1 MKTDADDLAP
11 AHGSVTGLYERFR
24 DGDEQA
30 VAELWKRFFPRLLG
44 LARTTLAGRALRIS
58 DSDDV
63 VQSAFA
69 SFWKGAS
76 GGKFVPPTNRE
87 NLWNLIGTITVRKAH
102 RLIEREKTAKRGG
115 GRRVDMP
122 VDHHA
127 TAAPDVAGLELF
139 CNELLDMLDDE
150 LRGFAALRLVGHTN
164 GEIAGM
170 LDCSERKVERKL
182 QLIRAIWGQELSPD

>member
-1 MKTDADDLAP
+1 M
-11 AHGSVTGLYERFR
+11 
-24 DGDEQA
+24 
-30 VAELWKRFFPRLLG
+30 
-44 LARTTLAGRALRIS
+44 RIS

-76 GGKFVPPTNRE
+76 KGKFVPPTNRE
-87 NLWNLIGTITVRKAH
+87 NLWNLIGTITVRKA
-102 RLIEREKTAKRGG
+102 RRVIEREQTAKRGG
-115 GRRVDMP
+115 GRRVDTP
-122 VDHHA
+122 LDREPQ
-127 TAAPDVAGLELF
+127 AAPDIAGLELF
-139 CNELLDMLDDE
+139 CNELLDMLGDE

-182 QLIRAIWGQELSPD
+182 QLIRAVWGQELSPD